1 MRELYERL
9 RQKIAEH
16 PMSAPADEAIIA
28 LLQELFEPDEAELAL
43 NLAFSPLDAGE
54 IAQRA
59 KLCEEDTLVLL
70 EKMANKG
77 VIYSVRSGSASRY
90 TLMPPMPG
98 FFEFSLMRGE
108 ETPRTLKMGRLWEN
122 YFTKALGNAMH
133 GTSVRMSRVIP
144 VNQSIG
150 YGMEIFPYERTVEL
164 VRNSERVA
172 LGQCQCRFSARK
184 CDAPLDVCIMLNK
197 WADFTISRGIAVEI
211 SEEEAL
217 QALIRARDA
226 GLVHTT
232 TNTKE
237 PVPYI
242 CNCCPCCCYMLR
254 GVVQLKRNT
263 LASSRFRASVDK
275 ERCIGCRQ
283 CLETCPFDALGS
295 DEDGAIKVTEDQ
307 CYGCG
312 LCASACP
319 VDALSMTVRDE
330 SAAPYD
336 SGKTLLLDIARDK
349 QETKSPQD
357 R

>member
-1 MRELYERL
+1 
-9 RQKIAEH
+9 
-16 PMSAPADEAIIA
+16 MSAPADETIIS
-28 LLQELFEPDEAELAL
+28 LLQELFEPQEAELAL
-43 NLAFSPLDAGE
+43 SLAFSPLDAGE
-54 IAQRA
+54 IARRA
-59 KLCEEDTLVLL
+59 GLSEEDTLVLL

-77 VIYSVRSGSASRY
+77 VIYSVRSQSATRY
-90 TLMPPMPG
+90 ALMPPMPG

-108 ETPRTLKMGRLWEN
+108 ETPRTIKMGSLWEN

-144 VNQSIG
+144 LNQSIG
-150 YGMEIFPYERTVEL
+150 YGMEIFPYEHTVEL

-184 CDAPLDVCIMLNK
+184 CHAPLDVCIMLNN
-197 WADFTISRGIAVEI
+197 WADFTITREIAAEI
-211 SEEEAL
+211 SEEEAF

-232 TNTKE
+232 TNTKG

-254 GVVQLKRNT
+254 GVVELKRDT
-263 LASSRFRASVDK
+263 LASSRFQASVD
-275 ERCIGCRQ
+275 EALCTGCGQ
-283 CLETCPFDALGS
+283 CLEACPFDALESHEEGS
-295 DEDGAIKVTEDQ
+295 IEVTAAQ

-312 LCASACP
+312 LCTSVCP
-319 VDALSMTVRDE
+319 ADAISMTIRKE
-330 SAAPYD
+330 SAVPYD
-336 SGKTLLLDIARDK
+336 SGKTLLLDIAKDK
-349 QETKSPQD
+349 QASKPTLD